1 MFILCTVLYFGIQKL
16 TQDFVVSRLQH
27 DADSIIAALSIQD
40 DELWH
45 IPHDKMS
52 TVFNRVQSGH
62 YYQIL
67 VGEQVIRSRSLFDI
81 EVKLPDNAFTE
92 NQHYAIDISE
102 NEHWLVWI
110 QNINKKGIKITIW
123 IAEDITSIEH
133 DLEQFMIFAV
143 ISIMLSIV
151 VFLVTQFQILNRGFS
166 QLDHVRESIR
176 SKRLGIDDVSLQ
188 QLPVEILPLVEEID
202 RLLSQ
207 LHTHRRTD

>member
-1 MFILCTVLYFGIQKL
+1 MSEGTDKDRNAKILGTFI
-16 TQDFVVSRLQH
+16 
-27 DADSIIAALSIQD
+27 
-40 DELWH
+40 
-45 IPHDKMS
+45 KMS
-52 TVFNRVQSGH
+52 EKEPFLTYETKEQEDISNNE
-62 YYQIL
+62 L

-151 VFLVTQFQILNRGFS
+151 VFLVTQFNILNRGFS

-207 LHTHRRTD
+207 LGQRVQRTRNSIGNLAHELKRPLQHYQI